1 MASNTEHFL
10 GYVKERI
17 TKNKNVIIVINGA
30 TGSGKSYAG
39 IQLGYL
45 ISEMFGSNFNIKEN
59 VGFEFK
65 DLLKKSMMEKN
76 KAKGTVFLFEE
87 VGAFGGGASSREW
100 QSKANKFFFS
110 FMQTARHRNQI
121 LIFTCPNFANL
132 DAGARQLVHVNLNTI
147 GIDFKTNISYLKPY
161 FLQINTRTGKTY
173 FKYMRF
179 KSDNNSFWTRLKD
192 IRLGLPKKEVLD
204 EYEKTKT
211 NFTDNLNKTILND
224 GEVPKKA
231 SRKRINRDT
240 VKLLLDK
247 DFGTYDICKLMDIS
261 ESSVKTI
268 KKELKNLDRGSISA
282 KIPKDSR
289 VLSVES

>member
-224 GEVPKKA
+224 GVESVKPKDKKQIDRKTYFKLKKFVGSKQA
-231 SRKRINRDT
+231 SELMKMSESSRKRLNKEEDEFN
-240 VKLLLDK
+240 KK
-247 DFGTYDICKLMDIS
+247 DIGR
-261 ESSVKTI
+261 
-268 KKELKNLDRGSISA
+268 NL
-282 KIPKDSR
+282 
-289 VLSVES
+289 

>member
-224 GEVPKKA
+224 GVESVKPKDKKQIDRKTYFKLKKLVGSKQA
-231 SRKRINRDT
+231 SELMKMSESSRKRLNKEEDEFN
-240 VKLLLDK
+240 KK
-247 DFGTYDICKLMDIS
+247 DIGR
-261 ESSVKTI
+261 
-268 KKELKNLDRGSISA
+268 NL
-282 KIPKDSR
+282 
-289 VLSVES
+289 

>member
-224 GEVPKKA
+224 GVESVKPKDKKQIDRKTYFKLKKFVGSKQA
-231 SRKRINRDT
+231 SELMKMSESSRKRLNKEEDEFN
-240 VKLLLDK
+240 KK
-247 DFGTYDICKLMDIS
+247 DIGG
-261 ESSVKTI
+261 
-268 KKELKNLDRGSISA
+268 NL
-282 KIPKDSR
+282 
-289 VLSVES
+289 

>member
-211 NFTDNLNKTILND
+211 NFTDNLNKTIIND
-224 GEVPKKA
+224 GVESVKPKDKKQIDRKTYFKLKKFVGSKQA
-231 SRKRINRDT
+231 SELMKMSESSRKRLNKEEDEFN
-240 VKLLLDK
+240 KK
-247 DFGTYDICKLMDIS
+247 DIGG
-261 ESSVKTI
+261 
-268 KKELKNLDRGSISA
+268 NL
-282 KIPKDSR
+282 
-289 VLSVES
+289 

>member
-211 NFTDNLNKTILND
+211 NFTDNLNKTIIND
-224 GEVPKKA
+224 GVESVKPKDKKQIDRKTYFKLKKLVGSKQA
-231 SRKRINRDT
+231 SELMKMSESSRKRLNKEEDEFN
-240 VKLLLDK
+240 KK
-247 DFGTYDICKLMDIS
+247 DIGG
-261 ESSVKTI
+261 
-268 KKELKNLDRGSISA
+268 NL
-282 KIPKDSR
+282 
-289 VLSVES
+289 

>member
-224 GEVPKKA
+224 GVESVKPKDKKQIDRKTYFKLKKLVGSKQA
-231 SRKRINRDT
+231 SELMKMSESSRKRLNKEEDEFN
-240 VKLLLDK
+240 KK
-247 DFGTYDICKLMDIS
+247 DIGG
-261 ESSVKTI
+261 
-268 KKELKNLDRGSISA
+268 NL
-282 KIPKDSR
+282 
-289 VLSVES
+289 